1 MPATAG
7 TYLLRGK
14 VMKLR
19 KTWGAILGSAALV
32 VLAACGGS
40 SDTAEDTGSDEAAS
54 ETTVEDTAT
63 VTAGEDIKI
72 YVITH
77 GDDGVFWSVAQKGAE
92 AAGAALGITLI
103 YQGANNNAQDQAQFI
118 EAAIADGA
126 DGIAVSLAD
135 PAALEGALKKV
146 TEAGI
151 PLITLNSGSDLFKGL
166 GAITHVGQD
175 ETIAGAGAGERLKA
189 AGGKVMLCAKQEQS
203 NVALETRCN
212 SAAETFG
219 GEVIQITT
227 SGDADRVTQQAE
239 IKAAL
244 EANPAIDSFLGTG
257 PVIAVDGANAAK
269 ELGRAINVGGFDLFT
284 ELFDKIEAGEAL
296 FTIDQQQYMQGYLP
310 VVFLYLNITNQNSV
324 GGGLPVMTG
333 PGFVTKDNVAAV
345 RTLVEAGTR

>member
-1 MPATAG
+1 
-7 TYLLRGK
+7 
-14 VMKLR
+14 MKLR
-19 KTWGAILGSAALV
+19 KTWGLILGATALV
-32 VLAACGGS
+32 ALAACGGS
-40 SDTAEDTGSDEAAS
+40 SDTAEDTDSNETAS
-54 ETTVEDTAT
+54 ESEDTVT
-63 VTAGEDIKI
+63 VTAGEDINI
-72 YVITH
+72 YIITH

-92 AAGAALGITLI
+92 AAGAALGVTLI
-103 YQGANNNAQDQAQFI
+103 YQGANNNAQDQAQMI

-126 DGIAVSLAD
+126 SGIAVSLAD
-135 PAALEGALKKV
+135 PAALAGALKRV
-146 TEAGI
+146 TDAGI

-203 NVALETRCN
+203 NVALETRCS

-219 GEVIQITT
+219 GKTIQITT
-227 SGDADRVTQQAE
+227 SGDADRITQQAE
-239 IKAAL
+239 IKAAMD
-244 EANPAIDSFLGTG
+244 ADPSIDSFLGTG

-296 FTIDQQQYMQGYLP
+296 FTIDQQQFMQGYLP

>member
-1 MPATAG
+1 
-7 TYLLRGK
+7 
-14 VMKLR
+14 MKQR
-19 KTWGAILGSAALV
+19 KKWGAIVGAAALL

-40 SDTAEDTGSDEAAS
+40 SDTADDSGSSDEAAES
-54 ETTVEDTAT
+54 TEDTST

-92 AAGAALGITLI
+92 AAGAALGITMI
-103 YQGANNNAQDQAQFI
+103 YQGANNNAQDQAQMI

-239 IKAAL
+239 IKAAM